1 LDRSE
6 IDIIGRIGMAEDVAK
21 AIDFLLSDDAAW
33 ITGAI
38 WDIADGI
45 LAGRNEDNTIIQHT
59 KEIAHV

>member
-1 LDRSE
+1 
-6 IDIIGRIGMAEDVAK
+6 MAEDVAK